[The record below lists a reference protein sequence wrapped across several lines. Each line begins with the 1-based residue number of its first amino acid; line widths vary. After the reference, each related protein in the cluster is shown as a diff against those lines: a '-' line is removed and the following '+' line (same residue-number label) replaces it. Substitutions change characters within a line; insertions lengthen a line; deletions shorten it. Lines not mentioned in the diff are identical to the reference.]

1 MSHPS
6 DAVRVMFYDT
16 AYLGHHSVWMEESVQ
31 ALADTQPGVEVLYA
45 FPHALPVKATH
56 VPYKEPASHKYLRRI
71 QRHTGLPVYSAAKW
85 RCISGL
91 VQRHAVDRVI
101 LMYVDDLLNPTFV
114 PTVPFQWIG
123 VYFHPRFIRKPSE
136 PSPIETL
143 RSSSCEALYVLDGGV
158 RADLAKQTG
167 KPVFKIPDFC
177 PTNCSGPT
185 KKTELLANQAQRR
198 PIVGIIGPVTS
209 HKNIGGILSVAKRRD
224 DLHFLLAGPSFPRA
238 ITSNERTLLANA
250 VKQPNVT
257 AFLEHLPH
265 DELNALTAMCSV
277 HFAAYHDFLHSS
289 NKLIRAA
296 AWRIPL
302 VVSDGG
308 YMAECVRSHRMG
320 VVCDPLDTSAISA
333 AIDCALSM
341 DRDHR
346 GWDDYA
352 EANSL
357 EALKSAL
364 RQCGIRGAIRA

>member
-1 MSHPS
+1 
-6 DAVRVMFYDT
+6 VRVLFFDE
-16 AYLGHHSVWMEESVQ
+16 ASLGHHAIWIEESVR
-31 ALADTQPGVEVLYA
+31 ALADEETGAEVLYA
-45 FPHALPVKATH
+45 FPHALPVRATH

-71 QRHTGLPVYSAAKW
+71 QRYTGRPVYTTAKW
-85 RCISGL
+85 RCLGRL
-91 VQRHAVDRVI
+91 VRRHAVDRVI

-114 PTVPFQWIG
+114 PTVPFRWVG

-136 PSPIETL
+136 LSPIETL
-143 RSSSCEALYVLDGGV
+143 RSPSCEALYVLDGGV
-158 RADLAKQTG
+158 RVELAKQTG

-185 KKTELLANQAQRR
+185 TKTKLLIEQAQGR

-209 HKNIGGILSVAKRRD
+209 HKNIGGILTIAKRRD
-224 DLHFLLAGPSFPRA
+224 DLHFLIAGPFFPQS
-238 ITSNERTLLANA
+238 ITSHERMLLADA

-265 DELNALTAMCSV
+265 EELNELTAMCSV

-302 VVSDGG
+302 VVSEGG

-320 VVCDPLDTSAISA
+320 VVCDPSDPDSIST
-333 AIDCALSM
+333 AIDDALAM
-341 DRDHR
+341 GRAHR
-346 GWDDYA
+346 GWEAYA

-357 EALKSAL
+357 EALRAAL
-364 RQCGIRGAIRA
+364 RPCGIRSTIHA